1 MNKLKKLST
10 LFRRH
15 AAPRLKQS
23 TPLLICLALAAI
35 RCEAAASPMAK
46 FVTDVASEATSTWAV
61 AGAGIGLVT
70 GLVGLKMDG
79 GHNFKGPLLTLVGLS
94 FALLSVNGIVAYLQ
108 AE

>member
-1 MNKLKKLST
+1 MKKLKQLST
-10 LFRRH
+10 IVRRH
-15 AAPRLKQS
+15 APTLLKQS
-23 TPLLICLALAAI
+23 TPLLLCAALTAI
-35 RCEAAASPMAK
+35 RCEAAASPVAK
-46 FVTDVASEATSTWAV
+46 FVSDVANEATGTWAT

>member
-1 MNKLKKLST
+1 MKHLTKLST

-15 AAPRLKQS
+15 ATPRLKQA
-23 TPLLICLALAAI
+23 TPVLLCLALTAI
-35 RCEAAASPMAK
+35 RCEAAASPLSK
-46 FVTDVASEATSTWAV
+46 LVSDVAAAATGTWAT

-79 GHNFKGPLLTLVGLS
+79 GHNFKGPLMTLVGLS